1 MSTFQVPQFIDQK
14 PKIVGPLTLS
24 QFFYIA
30 IAAGV
35 VFVSFYIFNLVLWV
49 FISLVAV
56 VLGVGFAFIKVN
68 GQDMPKVVRSGLHF
82 FLQPKIYTWQ
92 REIQKSVYDGGGEGV
107 ETIRKN
113 IGIQEKLNSVV
124 LNVTTGKLFSP
135 KQLRN
140 EQKKDEYQVATFITG
155 EKRKIKRVDY

>member
-1 MSTFQVPQFIDQK
+1 MATFQVPQFIDQK

-30 IAAGV
+30 IAAGI
-35 VFVSFYIFNLVLWV
+35 VFASFYLFNLILWV

-68 GQDMPKVVRSGLHF
+68 GQEMPKVVRSGLRF
-82 FLQPKIYTWQ
+82 FLEPKIYTWQ
-92 REIQKSVYDGGGEGV
+92 RETQKSLYDNEGAV
-107 ETIRKN
+107 ESLRKN
-113 IGIQEKLNSVV
+113 MGVQEKLSSVV
-124 LNVTTGKLFSP
+124 LSVTTGKLFSP

-140 EQKKDEYQVATFITG
+140 DQKREEYQVATFITG
-155 EKRKIKRVDY
+155 EKRKVKRVDY